1 MLYGKLSIPYL
12 AYTSL
17 IFSISR
23 FSSPSQFSM
32 DLAAKFL
39 EDQEFVFLFL
49 QKSHRLLLQSRLLAE
64 ALLEQAGIG
73 YHKKG

>member
-1 MLYGKLSIPYL
+1 
-12 AYTSL
+12 
-17 IFSISR
+17 
-23 FSSPSQFSM
+23 M